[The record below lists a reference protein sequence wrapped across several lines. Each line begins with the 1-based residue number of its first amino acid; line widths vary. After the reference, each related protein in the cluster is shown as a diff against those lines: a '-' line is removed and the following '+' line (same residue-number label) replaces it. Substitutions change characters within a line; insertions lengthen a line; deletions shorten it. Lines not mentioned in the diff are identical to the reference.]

1 MRLETTRFDTIEVDS
16 NTIITFTQPIIGFQ
30 EYRRFITRPVEDEPA
45 LTWLQSTDSG
55 DLAFLLMDPKQVMSD
70 YAVELGQHELTELSV
85 SSVDELSI
93 YTLLVIPEDEIKVRT
108 NLRAPILI
116 NSKQRL
122 AMQIVLERS
131 NYPIQCF
138 LQQADSDAQGPREV
152 SNARSDA

>member
-1 MRLETTRFDTIEVDS
+1 MKLETTRFDTIDVDS

-30 EYRRFITRPVEDEPA
+30 EYRRFVTRAVDAEPA

-55 DLAFLLMDPKQVMSD
+55 ELAFLLMDPKQLMPD
-70 YAVELGQHELTELSV
+70 YAVDLVQHELTELCV
-85 SSVDELSI
+85 SSVDELDI
-93 YTLLVIPEDEIKVRT
+93 YTLLVIPEDATRVRT

-116 NSKQRL
+116 NTKQRL
-122 AMQIVLERS
+122 AMQIVLEQS

-138 LQQADSDAQGPREV
+138 LQQANSDVREPEEV